1 MIKISKILN
10 GFATSTILKPPI
22 PLKKPP
28 TPVSSVS
35 SMSPSV
41 VAQRLNI
48 SESALRKMMINP
60 KNNVVTK

>member
-1 MIKISKILN
+1 
-10 GFATSTILKPPI
+10 LKPPI